1 MGKTRQ
7 GRSVDVFAV
16 GFILYEL
23 LTGGKHPILQKGE
36 NKQAYRHK
44 MREFSGLRLDGHNL
58 PPLAQNLIE

>member
-36 NKQAYRHK
+36 DKQVYRLK

-58 PPLAQNLIE
+58 PTLAQNLIE